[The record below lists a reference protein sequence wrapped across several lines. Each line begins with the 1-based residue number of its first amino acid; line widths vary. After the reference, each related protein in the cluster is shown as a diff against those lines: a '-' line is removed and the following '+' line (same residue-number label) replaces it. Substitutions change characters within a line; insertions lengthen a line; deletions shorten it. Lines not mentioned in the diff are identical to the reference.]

1 MKTQN
6 ERTTSSLIRGYS
18 IIIILLISAFCL
30 SPANAACN
38 GAMVAFEGQVIVVHP
53 NASDDTVN
61 IQCALD
67 EAVAGEYKTVRLASG
82 NFHISSILISDFA
95 GTIEGKSKLATT
107 LNIIDSSID
116 CDGMELSGKTSA
128 AIKFV
133 EGEPRIRFMT
143 IQSGHACQTS
153 SRLDALIHFTG
164 TPSDGSECSN
174 DVIFAN
180 ADRIVLHSSNLE
192 TRRGVLASAES
203 YVLDGCKNNLLGTF
217 KLNQSEIKGYI
228 RGVETSM
235 KSGAQVDLNF
245 TVFENLTDVLITDSN
260 QSTTITNNTFS
271 GGSSS
276 GKGSY
281 FAISLVTNSAE
292 APDTSAFTVKNNNF
306 TVTTADNIKAWAIA
320 ARQHQK
326 IAAMNII
333 ISNNKIKL
341 SGIATGVAV
350 TDISN
355 GVIIGNTF
363 SGTGSTGIEIG
374 ANGLSENTKN
384 WTIIANGGFAGL
396 NSSAADIYLGPAA
409 TNSIIGSGQSAVV
422 VDWGTNN
429 TQVP

>member
-1 MKTQN
+1 MKTHN

-67 EAVAGEYKTVRLASG
+67 EAVAGEYKTVRLTSG

-107 LNIIDSSID
+107 LNIIESSID

-153 SRLDALIHFTG
+153 SRLEALIHFSG

-180 ADRIVLHSSNLE
+180 ADRIILHSSNLE
-192 TRRGVLASAES
+192 TRRGILAAAES
-203 YVLDGCKNNLLGTF
+203 YVLDGCKNTLLGTF

-228 RGVETSM
+228 KGVETSM
-235 KSGAQVDLNF
+235 RSGAQVDLNF
-245 TVFENLTDVLITDSN
+245 TVFENRTDIQIADSN

-271 GGSSS
+271 GASGS
-276 GKGSY
+276 GLGSY
-281 FAISLVTNSAE
+281 IAIRLITNNAE
-292 APDTSAFTVKNNNF
+292 APDTTAFTIKNNKF
-306 TVTTADNIKAWAIA
+306 TVTAANNIKSWAILA
-320 ARQHQK
+320 HQGQK
-326 IAAMNII
+326 IAVMNVI
-333 ISNNKIKL
+333 ISNNNINL
-341 SGIATGVAV
+341 SDIATGVAV

-363 SGTGSTGIEIG
+363 SGTGQKGIEIG
-374 ANGLSENTKN
+374 ANGLSENTQN
-384 WTIIANGGFAGL
+384 WTIIANSGFAGL
-396 NSSAADIYLGPAA
+396 NPSFADIHLGPAA
-409 TNSIIGSGQSAVV
+409 ANSIIGSGQGAVI